1 MKNNSFLLLVIF
13 FMAIFCFAGF
23 SFAAEEETPKAEATE
38 AEATEAE
45 QLKIINRM
53 IRINPREGATPQTL
67 SSGPGTTVIW
77 INNANSILE
86 VLFLDKKV
94 TLACGSPVNFFVG
107 KDGAY
112 ESGKIPYGGT
122 ASPCFL
128 EKGTY
133 EYMVRV
139 NRTWLKPAFGG
150 MSQDHRGRIVI
161 K

>member
-1 MKNNSFLLLVIF
+1 MT
-13 FMAIFCFAGF
+13 IFCCTGIIN
-23 SFAAEEETPKAEATE
+23 AAEEVVPPSEEL
-38 AEATEAE
+38 EAE
-45 QLKIINRM
+45 QLKLVNKIV
-53 IRINPREGATPQTL
+53 RISEKEGAFPQTL
-67 SSGPGTTVIW
+67 IAEPGTTVIW
-77 INNANSILE
+77 INNARSVLE

-122 ASPCFL
+122 ASLCFL

-133 EYMVRV
+133 DYMVRV
-139 NRTWLKPAFGG
+139 NRTWHKPALGG
-150 MSQDHRGRIVI
+150 LGQDHRGRVEI